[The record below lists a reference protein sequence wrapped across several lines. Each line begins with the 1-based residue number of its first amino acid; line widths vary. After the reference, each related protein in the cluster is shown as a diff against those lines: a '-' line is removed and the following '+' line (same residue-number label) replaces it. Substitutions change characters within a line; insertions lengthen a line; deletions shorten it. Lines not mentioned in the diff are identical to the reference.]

1 MKKDAEQEDE
11 EIIMPKMKSL
21 SLVQTEVSDRRLPIS
36 W

>member
-11 EIIMPKMKSL
+11 EIIMLKMKSL
-21 SLVQTEVSDRRLPIS
+21 SLVQTEVSDQRLTIS

>member
-11 EIIMPKMKSL
+11 EIIMLKMKSL
-21 SLVQTEVSDRRLPIS
+21 SLVQTEVSDRRLTIS

>member
-11 EIIMPKMKSL
+11 EIIMLKMKSL